1 MWVLS
6 QVFKMIDLI
15 WLFYLYIFKVFL
27 CAGHGHLYIEFIKF
41 ILIKKYLYN
50 SVIVINK

>member
-1 MWVLS
+1 MWFLT

-27 CAGHGHLYIEFIKF
+27 CARRGHLYIEFTKF
-41 ILIKKYLYN
+41 ILINKYLN
-50 SVIVINK
+50 NFVIVKNK